1 MPPIKTLVNNAA
13 EWVNTVFGVRK
24 ASLLRCLCVAA
35 GVHVEWGG
43 RLVGAEPDIS
53 GASAPRQSTPAHSH
67 CVFSAAY
74 SL

>member
-1 MPPIKTLVNNAA
+1 MGKHG
-13 EWVNTVFGVRK
+13 FGVRK
-24 ASLLRCLCVAA
+24 ASLSPPSFSLEGCVCVWPL
-35 GVHVEWGG
+35 GFRVGG
-43 RLVGAEPDIS
+43 EPEPDIS

>member
-1 MPPIKTLVNNAA
+1 M
-13 EWVNTVFGVRK
+13 
-24 ASLLRCLCVAA
+24 ASLFGETCLCVAVRLQA
-35 GVHVEWGG
+35 GEEG
-43 RLVGAEPDIS
+43 RVGAGGGLEPDTS